1 VKRLNKIILMRVPMR
16 AILLALAA
24 ATALTACT
32 TSTGNIGDGTRVYRI
47 SSSQTSRIQ
56 YRMLDS
62 VNELRAAAGA
72 VPLQLNSQLN
82 AAAKT
87 HAQDMAVQ
95 NRPWHFGSDGSSP
108 LDRANRVGY
117 PGLYL
122 GETISETFE
131 SELTTLSA
139 WMANPDTRRI
149 IMDPRARNLGFS
161 WHQEANGK
169 IWWVLETGA

>member
-1 VKRLNKIILMRVPMR
+1 MR

-62 VNELRAAAGA
+62 VNELRAASGA

-108 LDRANRVGY
+108 LQRVARSGY
-117 PGLYL
+117 PGLFK
-122 GETISETFE
+122 GELISETYE
-131 SELTTLSA
+131 TELETLAA
-139 WMANPDTRRI
+139 WMEEKGGRDVLL
-149 IMDPRARNLGFS
+149 DPQARDIGFA
-161 WHQEANGK
+161 WFQEPTGRL
-169 IWWVLETGA
+169 WWVLNTGAPDQAAQVQN

>member
-1 VKRLNKIILMRVPMR
+1 MR
-16 AILLALAA
+16 AILLALAT
-24 ATALTACT
+24 ATTLAACT
-32 TSTGNIGDGTRVYRI
+32 TGPTTTGTGTKVYRI
-47 SSSQTSRIQ
+47 SAAQTSRIQ

-62 VNELRAAAGA
+62 VNELRAASGA
-72 VPLQLNSQLN
+72 TPLQLNSQLN

-87 HAQDMAVQ
+87 HAQDMSVQ

-108 LDRANRVGY
+108 LDRATRVGY
-117 PGLYL
+117 PGTYL

-131 SELTTLSA
+131 SELQTLSA

-161 WHQEANGK
+161 WHQETNGK
-169 IWWVLETGA
+169 IWWVLEVGA

>member
-1 VKRLNKIILMRVPMR
+1 MR

-32 TSTGNIGDGTRVYRI
+32 TNTGNIGDGTRVYRI

-62 VNELRAAAGA
+62 VNELRAASGA

-149 IMDPRARNLGFS
+149 IMDPRARNMGFS
-161 WHQEANGK
+161 WHQEDNGK

>member
-1 VKRLNKIILMRVPMR
+1 MR
-16 AILLALAA
+16 AILLALAT
-24 ATALTACT
+24 ATTLAACT
-32 TSTGNIGDGTRVYRI
+32 TSTTTTGGGVKVYRI
-47 SSSQTSRIQ
+47 SAAKTSSIQ

-72 VPLQLNSQLN
+72 GPMQLNSKLN

-87 HAQDMAVQ
+87 HAQDMSLQ

-108 LDRANRVGY
+108 VDRARRVGY
-117 PGLYL
+117 TGLYL

-131 SELTTLSA
+131 SELQTLSA
-139 WMANPDTRRI
+139 WMANHDTRRI

-161 WHQEANGK
+161 WHQESNGK
-169 IWWVLETGA
+169 IWWVLEVGA

>member
-1 VKRLNKIILMRVPMR
+1 MR

-32 TSTGNIGDGTRVYRI
+32 TSTTTTGNGVRVYRI
-47 SSSQTSRIQ
+47 SAVKTSTIQ

-62 VNELRAAAGA
+62 VNELRAASGMG
-72 VPLQLNSQLN
+72 PMQLNSQLN

-87 HAQDMAVQ
+87 HAQDMSVQ

-108 LDRANRVGY
+108 VDRARRVGY
-117 PGLYL
+117 SGLYI

-131 SELTTLSA
+131 SELQTLSA
-139 WMANPDTRRI
+139 WMADPYTRRI
-149 IMDPRARNLGFS
+149 IMDPRGRNMGFS
-161 WHQEANGK
+161 WHQERNGK
-169 IWWVLETGA
+169 IWWVLEVGA

>member
-1 VKRLNKIILMRVPMR
+1 MR

-62 VNELRAAAGA
+62 VNELRAASGA

-149 IMDPRARNLGFS
+149 IMDPRARNMGFS
-161 WHQEANGK
+161 WHQEDNGK